1 MKKLLTHIAFI
12 LALIPAFFSFACTPS
27 TPRVIVESDTYVV
40 INVVDS
46 VEENTTLADYMISL
60 NNDIFAI
67 ENGMVVS
74 INGIENAPDWSSCWM
89 LYTTDEENSNP
100 AWSVEYNGKIYG
112 SANWGAESLVVKTG
126 ESYIWYY
133 QNL

>member
-27 TPRVIVESDTYVV
+27 NPRVIVESDTYVV

-67 ENGMVVS
+67 ENAVAS
-74 INGIENAPDWSSCWM
+74 DLSNGFVEG
-89 LYTTDEENSNP
+89 TNSKIKMIKRTMYGRCRKILLEAKLMYNP
-100 AWSVEYNGKIYG
+100 E
-112 SANWGAESLVVKTG
+112 
-126 ESYIWYY
+126 
-133 QNL
+133 